1 VTPVLQTIGLSKQFG
16 ALTVAD
22 QIDFQLEP
30 GARHALIG
38 PNGAGKTTFVNLLTG
53 RLTPSSGLVK
63 IIGQDATQ
71 LSESERVKMGLGRTF
86 QINSLFN
93 KMTVMDNVSLGIS
106 ERLGISKKMW
116 RTASAFKNLQEETI
130 EILDLLGIADDAN
143 EIVSQLPYGKQRL
156 VEIAISLGLKPKVLL
171 LDEPAAG
178 VPSMES
184 GRILKALDALPPDIA
199 ILMIEHDMDLV
210 FQFASRI
217 TVLVQGAVLCEG
229 TPEEIAKDKRVH
241 QVYLGEPDE

>member
-1 VTPVLQTIGLSKQFG
+1 MTPVLQTIGLSKKFG

-22 QIDFQLEP
+22 QIDFHLEP

-53 RLTPSSGLVK
+53 RLTPSSGQVK
-63 IIGQDATQ
+63 IIGQEATQ

-116 RTASAFKNLQEETI
+116 RAASAFKNLQEETL

-184 GRILKALDALPPDIA
+184 GRILKALDALPQDIA

-217 TVLVQGAVLCEG
+217 TVMVQGAVLCEG

>member
-1 VTPVLQTIGLSKQFG
+1 VTLALQTIGLSKQFG

-53 RLTPSSGLVK
+53 RLSPSSGQVK
-63 IIGQDATQ
+63 MMGQEISS
-71 LSESERVKMGLGRTF
+71 LNESQRVKMGLGRTF

-93 KMTVMDNVSLGIS
+93 KMTVLDNVSLGIS
-106 ERLGISKKMW
+106 ERLGIAKKMW
-116 RTASAFKNLQEETI
+116 RNASAFTQLKEESL
-130 EILDLLGIADDAN
+130 EILSLLWIADDAN
-143 EIVSQLPYGKQRL
+143 ERVNELPYGKQRL
-156 VEIAISLGLKPKVLL
+156 VEIAISLGLRPKVLL

-184 GRILKALDALPPDIA
+184 GRILQALDVLPKDIA

-229 TPEEIAKDKRVH
+229 TPDEIANDSRVH
-241 QVYLGEPDE
+241 QVYLGEPNE

>member
-1 VTPVLQTIGLSKQFG
+1 VTLALQTIGLSKQFG

-53 RLTPSSGLVK
+53 RLSPSSGKVK
-63 IIGQDATQ
+63 MMGQEISS
-71 LSESERVKMGLGRTF
+71 LNESQRVKMGLGRTF

-93 KMTVMDNVSLGIS
+93 KMTVLDNVSLGIS
-106 ERLGISKKMW
+106 ERLGIAKKMW
-116 RTASAFKNLQEETI
+116 RNASAFTQLKEESL
-130 EILDLLGIADDAN
+130 EILSLLGIADDAN
-143 EIVSQLPYGKQRL
+143 ERVNELPYGKQRL
-156 VEIAISLGLKPKVLL
+156 VEIAISLGLRPKVLL

-184 GRILKALDALPPDIA
+184 GRILQALDVLPKDIA

-229 TPEEIAKDKRVH
+229 TPDEIANDSRVH
-241 QVYLGEPDE
+241 QVYLGEPNE

>member
-1 VTPVLQTIGLSKQFG
+1 MTLALQTIGLSKQFG

-53 RLTPSSGLVK
+53 RLSPSSGQVK
-63 IIGQDATQ
+63 MMGQEISS
-71 LSESERVKMGLGRTF
+71 LNESQRVKMGLGRTF

-93 KMTVMDNVSLGIS
+93 KMTVLDNVSLGIS
-106 ERLGISKKMW
+106 ERLGIAKKMW
-116 RTASAFKNLQEETI
+116 RNASAFTQLKEESL
-130 EILDLLGIADDAN
+130 EILSLLWIADDAN
-143 EIVSQLPYGKQRL
+143 ERVNELPYGKQRL
-156 VEIAISLGLKPKVLL
+156 VEIAISLGLRPKVLL

-184 GRILKALDALPPDIA
+184 GRILQALDVLPKDIA

-229 TPEEIAKDKRVH
+229 TPDEIANDSRVH
-241 QVYLGEPDE
+241 QVYLGEPNE

>member
-1 VTPVLQTIGLSKQFG
+1 MTPALQTLGLSKQFG
-16 ALTVAD
+16 ALKVTD
-22 QIDFQLEP
+22 QVDFTLAP

-38 PNGAGKTTFVNLLTG
+38 PNGAGKTTFINLLTG
-53 RLTPSSGLVK
+53 RLTPSSGQVK
-63 IIGQDATQ
+63 IIGNEATH
-71 LSESERVKMGLGRTF
+71 LNESQRVKMGLGRTF

-93 KMTVMDNVSLGIS
+93 KMTVLDNVSLGIS
-106 ERLGISKKMW
+106 ERLGVSNKLW
-116 RTASAFKNLQEETI
+116 QSANTFTQLREESM
-130 EILDLLGIADDAN
+130 EILSLLGIADIAN
-143 EIVSQLPYGKQRL
+143 ETVQHLPYGKQRL

-184 GRILKALDALPPDIA
+184 GRILKALDALPKDIS

-210 FQFASRI
+210 FQFASKI

-229 TPEEIAKDKRVH
+229 TPEEIAKDPRVH

>member
-1 VTPVLQTIGLSKQFG
+1 MTVALQTIALSKSFG

-22 QIDFQLEP
+22 QINFSLEP

-53 RLTPSSGLVK
+53 RLTPSSGKVLFAGEEITK
-63 IIGQDATQ
+63 
-71 LSESERVKMGLGRTF
+71 LNESQRVKRGLGRTF

-93 KMTVMDNVSLGIS
+93 KMTVLDNVSLGIS
-106 ERLGISKKMW
+106 ERLGVSQQMW
-116 RTASAFKNLQEETI
+116 RSANTFKNIRDEAF
-130 EILDLLGIADDAN
+130 EILNLLGIDDDATK
-143 EIVSQLPYGKQRL
+143 IVSQLAYGKQRL
-156 VEIAISLGLKPKVLL
+156 VEMAISLGLQPKVLL

-184 GRILKALDALPPDIA
+184 GRILQALDALPKDIA
-199 ILMIEHDMDLV
+199 MLMIEHDMDLV

-229 TPEEIAKDKRVH
+229 TPDEIANDPRVH
-241 QVYLGEPDE
+241 QVYLGESDE